1 MTVQNYPL
9 GKREGGTFKLTSQQE
24 EEPMKDFDVTKA
36 KYDPKQEEQVK
47 KGFFNKVKSTA
58 GKVPFVKDAVAM
70 YYCAIDPETPLY
82 AKGVAFGALAY
93 FISPLDAISDVI
105 PMLGFT
111 DDAGIVLAA
120 LKVLDMHIKP
130 VHREKASE
138 FFS

>member
-1 MTVQNYPL
+1 
-9 GKREGGTFKLTSQQE
+9 
-24 EEPMKDFDVTKA
+24 MKDFDVTKA

-111 DDAGIVLAA
+111 DDAGVVLAA

-138 FFS
+138 FLS